1 MDLRIDDLHG
11 VPRHPLLLQHSRARG
26 AKSGERGLDLDA
38 ARSMLS
44 AMPEHRFR
52 SLDRLIRQANQTS
65 SRKPGSVEML
75 ARVIQL
81 VTADGADPYLVIGV
95 LVEGAVHTLA
105 EYIPPERQADA
116 TEELGRLLVERLKA
130 RGLT

>member
-1 MDLRIDDLHG
+1 
-11 VPRHPLLLQHSRARG
+11 
-26 AKSGERGLDLDA
+26 
-38 ARSMLS
+38 
-44 AMPEHRFR
+44 MPEHRFR
-52 SLDRLIRQANQTS
+52 SLDRLIRQANQAS

-81 VTADGADPYLVIGV
+81 VTSDGADPYLVLGV

-105 EYIPPERQADA
+105 EHIPRERQADA

>member
-1 MDLRIDDLHG
+1 M
-11 VPRHPLLLQHSRARG
+11 A
-26 AKSGERGLDLDA
+26 
-38 ARSMLS
+38 
-44 AMPEHRFR
+44 EHRFR
-52 SLDRLIRQANQTS
+52 SLDRLIRQANQAS

-81 VTADGADPYLVIGV
+81 VTADGADPYLVLGV
-95 LVEGAVHTLA
+95 LIEGAVHTLA